1 MLDLRENLISLD
13 TLDFKTLLI
22 KFESGVMK
30 VSRGVMTM
38 IRRQKQARNIYK
50 LQGSTVVSGTAV
62 V

>member
-50 LQGSTVVSGTAV
+50 LLGSTVVSGTAV